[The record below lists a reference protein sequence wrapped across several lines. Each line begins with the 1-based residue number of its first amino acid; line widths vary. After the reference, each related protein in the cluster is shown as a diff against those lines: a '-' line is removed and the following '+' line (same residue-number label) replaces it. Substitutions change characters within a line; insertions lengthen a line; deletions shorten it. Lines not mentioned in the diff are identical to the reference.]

1 MASSVKNTSSTF
13 NASALRATA
22 SGARQSADDQNA
34 AKRAENEARLRGLM
48 ALLVARTMDTLPSQE
63 ELTEL
68 AEQGKSGTVIA
79 IAKPPV
85 KQTETLPTGEEVQTF
100 KYPAYETHFAGY
112 DRDAETDH
120 SVGGVPLISF
130 FQGFLTGKGGK
141 PKPCPSTLP
150 DGKSLAMVL
159 QERLLADAGGDI
171 SEALVARTVW
181 NAKLKQC
188 EIHLVWDERGW
199 DKWQRGIAERREKF
213 LAERRAHYE
222 AQGGAPQRN
231 TMTLDQ
237 YMASKRPTQGERRRA
252 AREARASADP
262 ADDEWEQQ
270 KSGRCRGTRNN

>member
-1 MASSVKNTSSTF
+1 MPSRKNTSSTL
-13 NASALRATA
+13 NAPALRAKA

-48 ALLVARTMDTLPSQE
+48 AQLALRIMDNLPTQELLTK
-63 ELTEL
+63 L

-79 IAKPPV
+79 IAKPPS
-85 KQTETLPTGEEVQTF
+85 KQTEILPDGQEVQTF
-100 KYPAYETHFAGY
+100 KYPADETHFAGY

-120 SVGGVPLISF
+120 SAGGVPLISF
-130 FQGFLTGKGGK
+130 FQGFLKQGAGK

-171 SEALVARTVW
+171 SAALVARTVW

-188 EIHLVWDERGW
+188 EIHLVWDVRGW

-222 AQGGAPQRN
+222 AQGGAPQPN
-231 TMTLDQ
+231 TMTLDE

-252 AREARASADP
+252 TREARASADP
-262 ADDEWEQQ
+262 ADGEWEQQ
-270 KSGRCRGTRNN
+270 KSGRRRGKRN